1 MSGAMVK
8 KTHLIEKRQVNIMQ
22 HRELR
27 GHRCSQIVNRT
38 FQLDY
43 EYILNIGIAGLRK

>member
-1 MSGAMVK
+1 
-8 KTHLIEKRQVNIMQ
+8 MQ

-27 GHRCSQIVNRT
+27 GHRCSQIVNRI

-43 EYILNIGIAGLRK
+43 EYILNIGIAGLSRK